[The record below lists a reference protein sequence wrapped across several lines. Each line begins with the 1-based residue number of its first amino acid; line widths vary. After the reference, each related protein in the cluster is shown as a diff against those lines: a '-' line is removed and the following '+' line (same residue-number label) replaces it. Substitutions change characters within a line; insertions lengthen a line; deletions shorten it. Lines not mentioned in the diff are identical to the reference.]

1 MTTLYMH
8 HYYVPKSDWG
18 YTYLTNFHAE
28 FDKADHIG
36 TEAILE
42 TYNRLFEEWKSNET
56 FLRELMLVLNHRV
69 GFWDERY
76 RKDGMNKKHLEYVLL
91 YLDLCEK
98 ARKYRRRKFYSET
111 RKDWEII
118 G

>member
-1 MTTLYMH
+1 
-8 HYYVPKSDWG
+8 
-18 YTYLTNFHAE
+18 
-28 FDKADHIG
+28 
-36 TEAILE
+36 
-42 TYNRLFEEWKSNET
+42 
-56 FLRELMLVLNHRV
+56 MLVLNHRV

-91 YLDLCEK
+91 YLDLCQK
-98 ARKYRRRKFYSET
+98 ARIYRRRKFYSET